1 MQVKLLQKESFKKF
15 RHAGNQTLSSVL
27 VLFASSTVML
37 WAVK

>member
-27 VLFASSTVML
+27 FASSTVML

>member
-1 MQVKLLQKESFKKF
+1 MQLRKESFKKF
-15 RHAGNQTLSSVL
+15 RLSGNQTLTSVL